1 VQWAQALWTVA
12 GVGESKFLLEWF
24 YTEKADT
31 YNPHVNFLSHVAS
44 IRPKENRAFLAQLAR
59 DPRFDQLDWAPVDQF
74 IRIANPWT
82 KKPIVPES
90 ELDDLRGPGG
100 MSRGQWL
107 NRKEIVDD
115 LQHRYPK
122 EMAQLN
128 KTLAQWRQK
137 VRDNVPEW
145 NP

>member
-1 VQWAQALWTVA
+1 
-12 GVGESKFLLEWF
+12 
-24 YTEKADT
+24 
-31 YNPHVNFLSHVAS
+31 
-44 IRPKENRAFLAQLAR
+44 
-59 DPRFDQLDWAPVDQF
+59 
-74 IRIANPWT
+74 
-82 KKPIVPES
+82 
-90 ELDDLRGPGG
+90 

-115 LQHRYPK
+115 LQRRYPK